1 MKKLNNSFQECC
13 EFIIGCVKTMKML
26 EDLPQ
31 ELRELS
37 TFVKTQDYISGFQN
51 SLPLIE
57 QLKDDLGRTQT
68 GIYEFCFFL
77 VP

>member
-1 MKKLNNSFQECC
+1 
-13 EFIIGCVKTMKML
+13 MKML

-37 TFVKTQDYISGFQN
+37 TFVKTRLHFCQFSGFQN